1 MSYKLGK
8 SKGTCSI
15 CGKKFLLRHKGQ
27 HNAKIQLCLD
37 HADKYYS
44 VYIKTENG
52 IAKNR
57 ATSLKYVRSEHG
69 KDMVKSYRDRKKK
82 DKK

>member
-1 MSYKLGK
+1 MSYELGK
-8 SKGTCSI
+8 SKGICSV
-15 CGKKFLLRHKGQ
+15 CGAEFLLRSKNQ
-27 HNAKIQLCLD
+27 YNAKIRLCLD
-37 HADKYYS
+37 HAGKYYS

-57 ATSLKYVRSEHG
+57 ATSLKYIRSDHG
-69 KDMVKSYRDRKKK
+69 KATIDAYRKSKKK